1 MTHKFQIDISMTATV
16 SGSMAMQMLADAIE
30 KETGKKVSDVKV
42 NYEDGAV
49 FKGFH
54 VTFDPNTP
62 ATKNRASFKPSKE
75 FIVETFGAE
84 D

>member
-1 MTHKFQIDISMTATV
+1 MTHKFQIDISMTATI
-16 SGSMAMQMLADAIE
+16 SGSIAMQMLADAIE

-54 VTFDPNTP
+54 VTFDPDASTGHR
-62 ATKNRASFKPSKE
+62 KSFKPSKE
-75 FIVETFGAE
+75 FIVNNFEE
-84 D
+84 N